1 MIGTT
6 PRVIVQRVR
15 GAAPP
20 RQPDT
25 RLVEK
30 ARRSF
35 RALNPARPRDILI
48 NDGPTCQPNLETSA
62 LSAGIPGG
70 RPPPPRQGGI
80 GRVWCNRLDKQL
92 PRSSR
97 ARRSRGSRD
106 ARHARSSP
114 RRLLTIPGKRFINK
128 RSRSRWYL
136 LVSLHCL
143 ARSADS
149 TRSNTECLPEKEW
162 QCTHFPQTT
171 ARKVFSTT

>member
-1 MIGTT
+1 MTARPVDGPFMIGTT

-70 RPPPPRQGGI
+70 RPPPPRQGGCGAI
-80 GRVWCNRLDKQL
+80 DSIN
-92 PRSSR
+92 SF
-97 ARRSRGSRD
+97 
-106 ARHARSSP
+106 HARVELDD
-114 RRLLTIPGKRFINK
+114 REEAGMHGMHTFL
-128 RSRSRWYL
+128 
-136 LVSLHCL
+136 
-143 ARSADS
+143 
-149 TRSNTECLPEKEW
+149 
-162 QCTHFPQTT
+162 
-171 ARKVFSTT
+171 STTIAYDPGQTVY